1 MDFLLFKIFLPEIF
15 LSFSILFFLIYNV
28 YLTNNGL
35 LNYTFVETE
44 LFNQLFVI
52 ITLVLLLLLNI
63 RIELIQNDF
72 ILISSFGISFLK
84 KFFLFT
90 CILAL
95 PSIVYSFTTTKLNLF
110 EYFVLNIFVVLAS
123 LILMSSSDLILIYIL
138 LELQTLCFFVLAC
151 FDRNSTFST
160 ESGLNY
166 FILGS
171 FISGLFL
178 CGCVLIYGCAGSL
191 NLNNIE
197 LIFSSFD
204 TSFSFLKFI
213 CLIGGILILITFLFK
228 IAGAPFH
235 FWVPDVYEGASL
247 PSTIIFSITPKIP
260 LCLLLLKW
268 SCILVLGFSFVKYL
282 LVFSGIL
289 SIFFGSILALGQ
301 KRLKRLIIYSSI
313 AQGGF
318 IIAGCSAT
326 TNIETLSY
334 ILFFLVIFII
344 SFILVWLQF
353 SFFYNSSYIISNIL
367 NKNQI
372 PVFTSSICNFFF
384 TNKVNASSFIFIFFS
399 IAGLPPFREFL
410 SKILILF
417 SIINVNIFSLI
428 FAMILVSILSIFYYL
443 KILKV
448 IFFELKSNTISKP
461 QTFITYNKNF
471 LFTFNCLIN
480 SFLLFCLAY
489 IYFFPNISPFFLES
503 IILNS
508 YFTVFLKLLFSS

>member
-1 MDFLLFKIFLPEIF
+1 
-15 LSFSILFFLIYNV
+15 
-28 YLTNNGL
+28 
-35 LNYTFVETE
+35 
-44 LFNQLFVI
+44 
-52 ITLVLLLLLNI
+52 
-63 RIELIQNDF
+63 
-72 ILISSFGISFLK
+72 
-84 KFFLFT
+84 
-90 CILAL
+90 
-95 PSIVYSFTTTKLNLF
+95 
-110 EYFVLNIFVVLAS
+110 
-123 LILMSSSDLILIYIL
+123 MSSSDLILIYIL

-160 ESGLNY
+160 ESGLKY

-178 CGCVLIYGCAGSL
+178 CGCVLIYGCVGSL

-213 CLIGGILILITFLFK
+213 CLIGGILILITFIFK
-228 IAGAPFH
+228 IGGAPFY

-318 IIAGCSAT
+318 IIAGCSAI

-334 ILFFLVIFII
+334 ILFFLVIYII
-344 SFILVWLQF
+344 SSILVWLQF
-353 SFFYNSSYIISNIL
+353 SFFYNSNYIISNFL
-367 NKNQI
+367 NKNQT
-372 PVFTSSICNFFF
+372 PVFTSSLCNFFF
-384 TNKVNASSFIFIFFS
+384 TNKVSALSFIFIFFS
-399 IAGLPPFREFL
+399 IAGLPPFSGFL
-410 SKILILF
+410 SKILILS
-417 SIINVNIFSLI
+417 SIINVNIFSLS
-428 FAMILVSILSIFYYL
+428 FAMILVSILSIYYYL

-448 IFFELKSNTISKP
+448 IFFELRSDVLFKNQPLVTC
-461 QTFITYNKNF
+461 TNNF
-471 LFTFNCLIN
+471 LFNFNCLII
-480 SFLLFCLAY
+480 SFLLFSLIY
-489 IYFFPNISPFFLES
+489 IFFFPNFIIFLLEY
-503 IILNS
+503 I
-508 YFTVFLKLLFSS
+508 VLKCCFI